1 MTSRRKFVATTA
13 TAALTIAA
21 TTKSARA
28 ETPKAI
34 PTRTLGRTGLKVP
47 ILEVGGTYRFSKRY
61 VQRALELGCTFFDT
75 AAEYVNGWSERT
87 LGPTI
92 NALGVRDKVTVV
104 TKGHPKHP
112 ESLAVDVQASLERLQ
127 FKTIDVYYLHNLS
140 RPAVVTDPAWKAA
153 AEKLKRENKLRFF
166 GFSCHNDQLI
176 PLLKAAAEG
185 GFIDVIMFKYNFRS
199 YDDAELNRAIDIG
212 HKANIGLIAM
222 KTQGSAISFA
232 DRVDPFKKAGYSK
245 HQAVLRA
252 VWKDERIASA
262 VSCMPSIQ
270 VLEQNAA
277 ASYEKLSAVEEELLR
292 HYAEATRRDY
302 CPGGC
307 GGCKRECE
315 SATGNKLAIADTLRY
330 LMYFNTY
337 GQRALAQQKF
347 HALDATRRTWTAD
360 QLDRAASACPN
371 DLPIA
376 SLLNRASELL
386 V

>member
-1 MTSRRKFVATTA
+1 MTSRRQFIAG
-13 TAALTIAA
+13 AAAIAA
-21 TTKSARA
+21 SAATKSTRA
-28 ETPKAI
+28 ADQKAI

-87 LGPTI
+87 LGPII
-92 NALGVRDKVTVV
+92 NSLNVRDKVTVV

-112 ESLAVDVQASLERLQ
+112 ESLAVDLQASLDRLQ
-127 FKTIDVYYLHNLS
+127 FQMVDIYYIHNLS
-140 RPAVVTDPAWKAA
+140 RPAVLTDPAWKTA

-176 PLLKAAAEG
+176 PLLKAAAVG
-185 GFIDVIMFKYNFRS
+185 GFADVIMFKYNFRS
-199 YDDAELNRAIDIG
+199 YDDAELNRAIDIA
-212 HKANIGLIAM
+212 HKADIGLIAM

-252 VWKDERIASA
+252 VWKDDRISAA

-270 VLEQNAA
+270 VLEQNVAA
-277 ASYEKLSAVEEELLR
+277 TYDKLSAVEEELLR
-292 HYAEATRRDY
+292 QYADATRRDY
-302 CPGGC
+302 CPAGC

-337 GQRALAQQKF
+337 GQRTLAREKFRALSPIQRA
-347 HALDATRRTWTAD
+347 WTQD
-360 QLDRAASACPN
+360 QLARASAACPKG
-371 DLPIA
+371 LPIID
-376 SLLNRASELL
+376 LLNRSMELL
-386 V
+386 A